1 MSSVPSVSMGAHLPQ
16 DICKGKKKTSGVRL
30 SYCVGEILLITTA
43 HTMLADLRT
52 STGSPESASSLNEG
66 D

>member
-1 MSSVPSVSMGAHLPQ
+1 MSNVLSVGMGAHLPK
-16 DICKGKKKTSGVRL
+16 IYVKVRRKHQGSVFPTVL
-30 SYCVGEILLITTA
+30 ERLLITTA

-52 STGSPESASSLNEG
+52 SNGSPESASSLNEG